1 MSEGICNMKEQ
12 VRVDGIDGIIQ
23 YLRWIN
29 MGTNAILWSFGF
41 LSVIQLIILALILWR
56 VW

>member
-1 MSEGICNMKEQ
+1 MEDK